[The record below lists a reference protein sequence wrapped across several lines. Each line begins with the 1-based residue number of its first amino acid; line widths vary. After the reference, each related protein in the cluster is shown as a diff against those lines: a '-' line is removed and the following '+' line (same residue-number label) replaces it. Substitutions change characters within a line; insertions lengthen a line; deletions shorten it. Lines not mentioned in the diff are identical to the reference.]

1 MQDVVLALL
10 VKEPSHG
17 YDLRRRLAAA
27 LGPLGETLNAGQI
40 YVTLTRLEKA
50 GLVVQEREDT
60 PVRGPR
66 RKVYALTAAG
76 QGRVAAW
83 MAESA
88 GPKTDVTEFH
98 LKLVAAAE
106 SGLADPLAL
115 VGARRQE
122 LMRSL
127 AEAQRAS
134 LVHDTDSEA
143 GLLLE
148 GVALRLQADLHW
160 LEACGRTWSAR
171 ALRGEGG
178 GIG

>member
-1 MQDVVLALL
+1 VQDVVLALL

-17 YDLRRRLAAA
+17 YELRSRLAAA

-50 GLVVQEREDT
+50 GLVVLDRVDV
-60 PVRGPR
+60 PVRGPQ
-66 RKVYALTAAG
+66 RKVYALTGAG
-76 QGRVAAW
+76 RGRVAAW

-88 GPKTDVTEFH
+88 GPRADVTEFH

-115 VGARRQE
+115 VDTRRRE
-122 LMRSL
+122 LLGSL
-127 AEAQRAS
+127 AEAQRAA
-134 LVHDTDSEA
+134 LAHDTHSRA

-148 GVALRLQADLHW
+148 GIALRLQADLRW
-160 LEACGRTWSAR
+160 LEACGQTWSAP
-171 ALRGEGG
+171 APGGEGG
-178 GIG
+178 GTG